1 MNMSEVEQRPVSGLV
16 SLANVECALREQAR
30 GGQRSPNSLMTVSSF
45 LPFVMSKDVR
55 RLFAA
60 QKAAKAGSSGSGSGP
75 GSGSSSLSSSKRVTH
90 PLAKYDPKTLRLTC
104 AICGPTVP
112 IKSDNLWNAHLVSK
126 AHQEAV
132 AKLRAVKEQMQKREA
147 ETAERVRLQQEQ
159 QQQQQKTSTQAQ
171 GVKRKAPG
179 GLVAYAEESESES
192 DDDNGGDNQMSHDQK
207 ALSNKQQ
214 PMSESKRVKLED
226 EMMDQDEEE
235 RQRRQAVADIEEEE
249 HDMAGLPAGF
259 FDSGVVPSNDQEDG
273 TREAPSSTEESTA
286 AMDGVLPAG
295 FFDDPEMEARV
306 RAEVG
311 GATTDQLERQVEE
324 ELKALQAELAQDLED
339 EVENRG
345 QTTAGPQASAQGT
358 RSTTNGV
365 QATSNPNSEYIPY
378 EEKVEQEEQELEES
392 MLERMEEEY
401 QLFVEMQTRVD
412 SLREKKN
419 RLIAPHSSSDSS
431 SSVVVPPT
439 PTLPDAKSQP
449 GKQKKKSI
457 LELVREQERAK
468 KEKERLAAEEYNRV
482 RATVEND
489 SKMAGSD
496 DESEEEDDE
505 EDIEAMMDWRA
516 RRF

>member
-1 MNMSEVEQRPVSGLV
+1 
-16 SLANVECALREQAR
+16 
-30 GGQRSPNSLMTVSSF
+30 
-45 LPFVMSKDVR
+45 MSKDVR

-60 QKAAKAGSSGSGSGP
+60 QKAAKAGPSGSGSGP

-132 AKLRAVKEQMQKREA
+132 GKLRAVKEQMQKREA
-147 ETAERVRLQQEQ
+147 ETAERVRLQQQ
-159 QQQQQKTSTQAQ
+159 QQQQQQQQNSSTQAQ

-179 GLVAYAEESESES
+179 GLVAYAADSESES
-192 DDDNGGDNQMSHDQK
+192 DDDNDGDNQIGHDQK
-207 ALSNKQQ
+207 ASSNKQQ

-249 HDMAGLPAGF
+249 HAMTGLPAGF
-259 FDSGVVPSNDQEDG
+259 FDSGVAPSNDQEDD
-273 TREAPSSTEESTA
+273 TREAPSSTEESTT

-295 FFDDPEMEARV
+295 FFDDPEIEARV

-345 QTTAGPQASAQGT
+345 QTTAGRASAQGSNNT
-358 RSTTNGV
+358 INGS

-378 EEKVEQEEQELEES
+378 EEKVEQEEEELEES
-392 MLERMEEEY
+392 MLARMEEEY

-412 SLREKKN
+412 GLREKKN
-419 RLIAPHSSSDSS
+419 RLLAPHSSSDSS
-431 SSVVVPPT
+431 SSVVPPT
-439 PTLPDAKSQP
+439 PTLPDAKGQP

-468 KEKERLAAEEYNRV
+468 KEKERLAAKEYNRV

-489 SKMAGSD
+489 SKMASSD

-516 RRF
+516 KRF

>member
-1 MNMSEVEQRPVSGLV
+1 
-16 SLANVECALREQAR
+16 
-30 GGQRSPNSLMTVSSF
+30 
-45 LPFVMSKDVR
+45 MSKDVR

-132 AKLRAVKEQMQKREA
+132 TKLRAVKEQMQKREA
-147 ETAERVRLQQEQ
+147 ETAERARLQQE
-159 QQQQQKTSTQAQ
+159 QQQQKTSTQAQ

-179 GLVAYAEESESES
+179 GLVAYAEDSESES
-192 DDDNGGDNQMSHDQK
+192 DDDNGGDNQMEK
-207 ALSNKQQ
+207 ALSNKHQ
-214 PMSESKRVKLED
+214 PMSESKRVKLEN
-226 EMMDQDEEE
+226 EMMDLDEEE

-249 HDMAGLPAGF
+249 HAMAGLPAGF
-259 FDSGVVPSNDQEDG
+259 FDSGVVPSNDQEDD
-273 TREAPSSTEESTA
+273 TQEAPSSTEESTA
-286 AMDGVLPAG
+286 VMDGVLPAG

-339 EVENRG
+339 EVEDRG
-345 QTTAGPQASAQGT
+345 QTTVGPSNTA
-358 RSTTNGV
+358 NGSQV
-365 QATSNPNSEYIPY
+365 KSIPNSEYIPY
-378 EEKVEQEEQELEES
+378 EEKMEQEEQELEES
-392 MLERMEEEY
+392 MLARMEEEY

-419 RLIAPHSSSDSS
+419 RLLAPHSSSGPSLTSDSPS
-431 SSVVVPPT
+431 SVVPPT
-439 PTLPDAKSQP
+439 PTLSDPKSQP

-482 RATVEND
+482 RAATVEND

-496 DESEEEDDE
+496 DESEEEEDDE

-516 RRF
+516 KRF